1 MLINTHLLHRLCP
14 TTHSHIARISPSH
27 SEAGSSYI
35 HPHAT
40 AMPKRKTNP
49 CAPATNPCLSIS
61 SFDAALDLL
70 ACETFT
76 RLDHLTCKFEAAS
89 GVRLGEGVVKTR
101 WEEAVKRYWVMKGMD
116 DLCCT
121 AGASGSG
128 GAGGV
133 VIVGVGAKRGLTAED
148 VLDGEVKMSEGPGG
162 ANGHS
167 GEWRMPLKVARS

>member
-1 MLINTHLLHRLCP
+1 
-14 TTHSHIARISPSH
+14 
-27 SEAGSSYI
+27 
-35 HPHAT
+35 
-40 AMPKRKTNP
+40 MPKRKTNP

-89 GVRLGEGVVKTR
+89 GVRLDEGVVKTR

-128 GAGGV
+128 GAVGANVAGSGG
-133 VIVGVGAKRGLTAED
+133 GAKRGLTAED
-148 VLDGEVKMSEGPGG
+148 VLDGEVKMSEGPRG
-162 ANGHS
+162 ANGHL
-167 GEWRMPLKVARS
+167 GEWTMSLREARGADKWSSKIGKMALVDRCPRSTLAPVSSTV

>member
-1 MLINTHLLHRLCP
+1 
-14 TTHSHIARISPSH
+14 
-27 SEAGSSYI
+27 
-35 HPHAT
+35 
-40 AMPKRKTNP
+40 MPKRKTNP

-89 GVRLGEGVVKTR
+89 GVRLDDGVVKTR

-133 VIVGVGAKRGLTAED
+133 GVGGGGAKRSLTAEA
-148 VLDGEVKMSEGPGG
+148 VLDGEVKMGEGPRET
-162 ANGHS
+162 NGHTGGS
-167 GEWRMPLKVARS
+167 TMALRVARG